1 MGVYIISICYF
12 FNYFS
17 TSGSNHKGHGLQQ
30 KDRQKADKRKRII
43 EAAARVF
50 ADRGFTGTA
59 MADIAIEA
67 GVGKGTLYEY
77 FIGKESL
84 FFAVFEWFAR
94 QSGATAMTRVSA
106 LGGSAGDRLEAMSE
120 ALMDSWSELKDIFSL
135 SMEFWAA
142 SGGAS
147 ARRREFKE
155 AFRNIYTEFRGIVS
169 SLIREG
175 VKTGEFSKNADP
187 DGVAAALVG
196 AWDALFLQAWFDPGF
211 EPNRIAPEFMK
222 VLIAGLKSV

>member
-1 MGVYIISICYF
+1 MTLAKNG
-12 FNYFS
+12 
-17 TSGSNHKGHGLQQ
+17 
-30 KDRQKADKRKRII
+30 KADKKNRII

-50 ADRGFTGTA
+50 AIRGFTGTA
-59 MADIAIEA
+59 MADIAVEA

-77 FIGKESL
+77 FTGKEAL

-94 QSGATAMTRVSA
+94 QSGATAMIRVSA
-106 LGGSAGDRLEAMSE
+106 LGGSAADRLEALSE

-142 SGGAS
+142 SGAS

-175 VKTGEFSKNADP
+175 LKTGEFSKDADP
-187 DGVAAALVG
+187 DAVAAALVG
-196 AWDALFLQAWFDPGF
+196 TWDALFLQAWFDPGF
-211 EPNRIAPEFMK
+211 EPDRIAPKFMK
-222 VLIAGLKSV
+222 VLIAGLKTV